1 MTARRVFARL
11 LLAAVLLCM
20 SAVSRGETGDAGD
33 FGYVAEASAHLA
45 AGRPDLA
52 LQALRAVEDQYSQDP
67 GFNYLLGGVAMR
79 AEAWGEALNALE
91 RLVLQQPGNAGAWLD
106 MAIASYHL
114 GDTHGARQLFDYVE
128 QNFQPPQPVREVIAA
143 YRMRMAAAEAV
154 SGFSGE
160 VIALAGHDSNVN
172 GGISARSLPLT
183 FGEQI
188 IEFELDRTSWP
199 RGDFFGQVEAGLRY
213 NAPPA
218 AGPRLGA
225 LLQTQVRNYRQ
236 ENDFDTRQ
244 VLVGAGLQGETGA
257 GRLNGWLY
265 QRESRLGGNSFLDTR
280 LATLGL
286 ERPWRNCRAS
296 LGAEAETRRYPTL
309 SILDANTAWLAA
321 GVQCVE
327 DAAGSRALQWLAQ
340 ARIGDDRPL
349 GDRAGGRQSRQEL
362 QLVMQRPLPYSL
374 RLEGSLFLARQS
386 DAEGY
391 SHLIEGG
398 RARRLLRAHA
408 RLALARPIAPALEVL
423 VVAEWTQQQ
432 SNLALFEQRGQMLAL
447 GLRAAF

>member
-1 MTARRVFARL
+1 MPKYPVIAWLSLVAVLFG
-11 LLAAVLLCM
+11 LAAPARC
-20 SAVSRGETGDAGD
+20 APAAE
-33 FGYVAEASAHLA
+33 YVAEVSMHLA
-45 AGRPDLA
+45 AKRPDLA

-67 GFNYLLGGVAMR
+67 GFNYLYGSVAMQ

-114 GDTHGARQLFDYVE
+114 GDTHGAQQWFGYIE
-128 QNFQPPQPVREVIAA
+128 QNFQPPQSVRDVIAA
-143 YRMRMAAAEAV
+143 YRMRMAAADAV
-154 SGFSGE
+154 RGFSGD
-160 VIALAGHDSNVN
+160 VTVLAGHDSNAN

-183 FGEQI
+183 FGEQR
-188 IEFELDRTSWP
+188 IEFELDKTSWP
-199 RGDFFGQVEAGLRY
+199 RGDFLTQMEVGLRY
-213 NAPPA
+213 NAPLA
-218 AGPRLGA
+218 AGLRLGA
-225 LLQTQVRNYRQ
+225 LLHTQVRNYRQ

-280 LATLGL
+280 LATLGI
-286 ERPWRNCRAS
+286 ERPWRNCRIS
-296 LGAEAETRRYPTL
+296 LGVEAESRRYPTL

-321 GVQCVE
+321 GVQCIE
-327 DAAGSRALQWLAQ
+327 DAPDSWAPQWLAQ
-340 ARIGDDRPL
+340 VRIGDDSPL

-362 QLVMQRPLPYSL
+362 QLVMQRPLPYNL

-391 SHLIEGG
+391 SDLIGG
-398 RARRLLRAHA
+398 GQARRLLRIHG
-408 RLALARPIAPALEVL
+408 RLVLAYPLVAALEGL
-423 VVAEWTQQQ
+423 VMAEWAQQQ